1 MRSIT
6 TLALIGLAAVVA
18 TGCAVPEQYK
28 AEREM
33 KQLDANTYELSL
45 REPWVE
51 NEINVREDAMKE
63 ATQFCGEKNQGMQP
77 LQAIS
82 RSARETGN
90 GAFVRYTF
98 RCVGYLD
105 APKTEYHRFGFY
117 SERIEERSH
126 GTLSRRIRLL
136 NKLSFK
142 SKMPSAREGIFA

>member
-6 TLALIGLAAVVA
+6 TLAVIGLAALVA

-28 AEREM
+28 AERQM

-117 SERIEERSH
+117 SDEESKKEATERYREEF
-126 GTLSRRIRLL
+126 G
-136 NKLSFK
+136 F
-142 SKMPSAREGIFA
+142 